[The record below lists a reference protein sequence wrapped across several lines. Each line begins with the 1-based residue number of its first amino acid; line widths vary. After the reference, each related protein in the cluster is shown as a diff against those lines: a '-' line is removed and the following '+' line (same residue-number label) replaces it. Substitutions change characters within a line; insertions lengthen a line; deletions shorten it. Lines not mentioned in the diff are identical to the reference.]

1 MIRWLKERGVYFVIR
16 LPCNWWVRSEGE
28 WKQIK
33 FLGIKEGSKGIWWQE
48 VEISRSEFIKVN
60 LFAFWEKGKREGWFL
75 ATNLPKA
82 KEAKRCY
89 GLRMR
94 IEECFRDKKS
104 KMRIKHLWRWKRRE
118 HVCWMLL
125 MVAFV
130 LLFLFWL
137 YRREVRRGWGNRQ
150 RVWGMLSYVSL
161 ALEWVDRS
169 FHKVLFPMELVRKGG
184 EKA

>member
-1 MIRWLKERGVYFVIR
+1 
-16 LPCNWWVRSEGE
+16 
-28 WKQIK
+28 
-33 FLGIKEGSKGIWWQE
+33 
-48 VEISRSEFIKVN
+48 
-60 LFAFWEKGKREGWFL
+60 
-75 ATNLPKA
+75 
-82 KEAKRCY
+82 
-89 GLRMR
+89 
-94 IEECFRDKKS
+94 
-104 KMRIKHLWRWKRRE
+104 
-118 HVCWMLL
+118 